1 MTSKNWKWTEINWFQ
16 IEKNLLN
23 QQQLIYNES
32 KRGCLDQMHQFQRN
46 LLQSFDAK
54 LVAIRQATENT
65 NDLKLGVAL
74 SHTQK
79 LALASNLKLNKEPNM
94 TKSLQPIKKIEKQ
107 AKHILIKLALQP
119 QWEALFE
126 KNSKSLGTS
135 HYKLTQNLLS
145 ILDIQK
151 PQKIYLIEFS
161 NFSEM
166 DHLKLVTKLSACQ
179 EIETQ
184 LHSWLNQGLLN
195 ETSPDLLWQFMQG
208 KSPYFLR
215 DLLVNI
221 AFTGLEKYL
230 ENWYDLNSKSSN
242 KTASSPKVVRYKTA
256 FVITISNQLLFDE
269 MVNQVE
275 IWFKK
280 EIGFLPS
287 QKRFVLSSNGFTFL
301 GFQFISVRQ
310 KKGNFRIQMRPSKE
324 SKQRFIKLSRQFIQ
338 KNKSASSYTLI
349 RLLSR
354 LILGWA
360 NYFYFS
366 ECKKDFTQLDF
377 VLFQQIR
384 AWVFRR
390 KSKGFASRTKLKQKY
405 FPDGNFYFFQGQWY
419 QNNWVLNGQT
429 NQNSQLKTIFLPK
442 MAWVIVRIKNQKQ

>member
-1 MTSKNWKWTEINWFQ
+1 MTSNNWKWTEINWFQ
-16 IEKNLLN
+16 IEKNLLKK
-23 QQQLIYNES
+23 QQQIYNES
-32 KRGCLDQMHQFQRN
+32 KRGHLNQMHQFQRN

-65 NDLKLGVAL
+65 ADMRFGIAL

-79 LALASNLKLNKEPNM
+79 LALASNLNLNQESNLA
-94 TKSLQPIKKIEKQ
+94 KSLQPIKKIEKQ
-107 AKHILIKLALQP
+107 AKHILIKLALEP

-126 KNSKSLGTS
+126 KNSKRLGNS
-135 HYKLTQNLLS
+135 HYQLTQNLLS
-145 ILDIQK
+145 ILDRQK
-151 PQKIYLIEFS
+151 PQKIFLIEFS

-166 DHLKLVTKLSACQ
+166 DHLKLLTKLEACQ

-184 LHSWLNQGLLN
+184 LYSWLNQGLLN

-208 KSPYFLR
+208 KSSYFLR

-221 AFTGLEKYL
+221 AFTGLEKFL
-230 ENWYDLNSKSSN
+230 ENWYDLNCKSSN
-242 KTASSPKVVRYKTA
+242 KIASCPKVVRYKTA
-256 FVITISNQLLFDE
+256 FVITISNQNMFDA

-280 EIGFLPS
+280 EIGFLPAKKS
-287 QKRFVLSSNGFTFL
+287 LVLSSNGLTFL

-310 KKGNFRIQMRPSKE
+310 KKGNFRMKMRPSKE
-324 SKQRFIKLSRQFIQ
+324 SKQRFITLARQLIQ

-390 KSKGFASRTKLKQKY
+390 KSKGLSSRTKLKQKY
-405 FPDGNFYFFQGQWY
+405 FPDGNCYFFQGQWY
-419 QNNWVLNGQT
+419 QDNWVLNGQT
-429 NQNSQLKTIFLPK
+429 NPNGQLKRIFLPK
-442 MAWVIVRIKNQKQ
+442 MSWVTVTVKNQK